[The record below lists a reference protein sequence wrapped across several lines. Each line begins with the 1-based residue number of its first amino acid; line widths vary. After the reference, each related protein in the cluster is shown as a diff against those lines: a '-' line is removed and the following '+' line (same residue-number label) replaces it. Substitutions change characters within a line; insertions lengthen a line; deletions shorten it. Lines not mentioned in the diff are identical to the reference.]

1 MAEKKHSGKR
11 KINYPV
17 TTLSFKL
24 GLQLFLRL
32 LLAFLL
38 MDLLL
43 ISLIFYHW
51 VDQQEKAAF
60 GESWNM
66 AWKRYP
72 VFLSEKEED
81 RLKSPTV
88 REHGSLYSEHAQAKM
103 SPLQVALP
111 DQQWHSISFYEKMRY
126 LGWQVDQGEGKISTF
141 AAGHFAYS
149 LVTGATAVLICE
161 MLLLGWQYRRGRRKI
176 EKILLVPLK
185 KMAEEAE
192 RLSTSLKSEEVQEEV
207 YHNVESAIVSAEA
220 LNPDNAETRID
231 MGDPNLSGIEDAINT
246 LLSRAQEG
254 TKQQIRFVS
263 DASHELRTPISVI
276 QGYAEM
282 LERWGSTDEAVLR
295 ESIEAILAESRQMQ
309 ILVEQLLFL
318 ARGDAGRNPIH
329 MEVLDLA
336 ALIKETCDE
345 YTMIDQEHHWSCGFD
360 NDVSDGVEEGI
371 NDFEKPGENE
381 AESVQITSLWVQ
393 ADRQMLKQVLRIL
406 SDNARRYSP
415 EGSTIHLQAY
425 RTQAGEPAF
434 YVQDEGCGMSPEELP
449 HIFDRFYRSDPARQR
464 EGGGS
469 GLGLA
474 IAKWIVDQHRAH
486 FSVLSRPGLGSRM
499 SVIFPRE
506 GVEEQRQR
514 QKLTLN

>member
-38 MDLLL
+38 IDLLL
-43 ISLIFYHW
+43 VSLIFYHW

-81 RLKSPTV
+81 RLKSPTSH
-88 REHGSLYSEHAQAKM
+88 EQGPDHAQAKM
-103 SPLQVALP
+103 LPLQVALP
-111 DQQWHSISFYEKMRY
+111 AQQWHSISFYEKMRY
-126 LGWQVDQGEGKISTF
+126 FGWQVDQGEGKISTF
-141 AAGHFAYS
+141 VAGNFAYT
-149 LVTGATAVLICE
+149 LATGASAVLICE
-161 MLLLGWQYRRGRRKI
+161 MLLLGWQYRRGRKKI
-176 EKILLVPLK
+176 EKILLVPLR

-220 LNPDNAETRID
+220 LNPGNAETRID

-360 NDVSDGVEEGI
+360 NDVSDDVEEGI

-486 FSVLSRPGLGSRM
+486 FSVLSRAGLGSRM

-506 GVEEQRQR
+506 SAEVQRQR
-514 QKLTLN
+514 RKLTLN

>member
-32 LLAFLL
+32 FFSFLL

-43 ISLIFYHW
+43 VSLIFYHW

-72 VFLSEKEED
+72 VFLSEKAED

-149 LVTGATAVLICE
+149 LATGATAVLICE
-161 MLLLGWQYRRGRRKI
+161 MFLLGWQYRRGRRKI

-486 FSVLSRPGLGSRM
+486 FSVLSRAGLGSRM

-506 GVEEQRQR
+506 SAEVQRQR
-514 QKLTLN
+514 RKLTLN